1 MNVVLKV
8 LKRQL
13 SEVVQQANAI
23 LNFTQVPRGRRE
35 AAPVIGPLTS
45 ARMQWHLCALSI
57 TWEAFRNVTTYFD
70 ELVRIVKLSV
80 FFHWVQ

>member
-23 LNFTQVPRGRRE
+23 LNFTQVPRGRRK

-45 ARMQWHLCALSI
+45 ACMWWHLCALSYNMGNI
-57 TWEAFRNVTTYFD
+57 QKRHH
-70 ELVRIVKLSV
+70 LL
-80 FFHWVQ
+80 